1 MQVLKF
7 GGTSVGSPE
16 RMQHVAKLIQNGGT
30 KIVVLSAVSGTTN
43 KLVQIAAALEQEQ
56 TQAAQ
61 NQIQALRKE
70 YDVFVEQLLDDK
82 AFIQRA
88 VQILNTAFNTLSD
101 LVLAPYTQQ
110 TEKIILAQGELIST
124 QLFQIY
130 LESIG
135 VLSAHLPALEFM
147 KINANHEPELSH
159 IEDRLQLLL
168 GAYEDVR
175 IFISTD
181 VALSE
186 DFHYSGLH
194 L

>member
-30 KIVVLSAVSGTTN
+30 KIIVLSAVSGTTN

-101 LVLAPYTQQ
+101 LVLNAVF
-110 TEKIILAQGELIST
+110 KICT
-124 QLFQIY
+124 
-130 LESIG
+130 
-135 VLSAHLPALEFM
+135 AL
-147 KINANHEPELSH
+147 
-159 IEDRLQLLL
+159 
-168 GAYEDVR
+168 
-175 IFISTD
+175 
-181 VALSE
+181 
-186 DFHYSGLH
+186 
-194 L
+194 